1 MLLSDDLLH
10 RNDVHVGVV
19 PAHRNVVALILRRGR
34 KHDVR
39 HLRSRRPVNFIYY
52 DGARLAPSFDVSVG
66 VLMVHDRI
74 SADPVDEVDLR
85 IGDLFAVCIDRLAR
99 I

>member
-1 MLLSDDLLH
+1 MLLGDDLFH
-10 RNDVHVGVV
+10 RDYMHIGVV
-19 PAHRNVVALILRRGR
+19 SAHRDVVALILRRGR

-39 HLRSRRPVNFIYY
+39 HLSSRRPVNFIYY
-52 DGARLAPSFDVSVG
+52 DGARLAPSFDVGVG

-74 SADPVDEVDLR
+74 SAYPVDEVDLR
-85 IGDLFAVCIDRLAR
+85 IGDLFAVRVDRLAR

>member
-1 MLLSDDLLH
+1 MLLGDDLLH
-10 RNDVHVGVV
+10 RDYMHIGVV
-19 PAHRNVVALILRRGR
+19 SAHRDVVALILSCGR
-34 KHDVR
+34 KHDVC
-39 HLRSRRPVNFIYY
+39 HLRSRRPVNFIHY
-52 DGARLAPSFDVSVG
+52 DGARLAPSLDVGVG

-85 IGDLFAVCIDRLAR
+85 IGDLCAVCVDRFAR

>member
-10 RNDVHVGVV
+10 RDDMHIGVV
-19 PAHRNVVALILRRGR
+19 SAHRDVVTLILRRGR
-34 KHDVR
+34 EHDVR
-39 HLRSRRPVNFIYY
+39 HLRSRRPVNFIHY
-52 DGARLAPSFDVSVG
+52 DGARLAPSLNIGVG

-85 IGDLFAVCIDRLAR
+85 IGDLCTIRVDRLSR